1 MKKLLSLSL
10 VAISLLSLSACESVD
25 RAIKGDKYIDEKT
38 AKEESEAASKAYEE
52 SIQKALKADA
62 SQFPQLTKE
71 VGKEEA
77 KVVMRTSQGDITLK
91 LFPNMLP

>member
-52 SIQKALKADA
+52 SIQKL
-62 SQFPQLTKE
+62 S
-71 VGKEEA
+71 
-77 KVVMRTSQGDITLK
+77 K
-91 LFPNMLP
+91 LMLANFHN